1 MTQEDITG
9 IRLANQQI
17 SYRKF
22 DSVKDL
28 IGYMGAFQSQ
38 DYTMAKWAVGLRL
51 KEGDE
56 STINE
61 ALERGEILRTHL
73 LRPTW
78 HFVSPDNLRW
88 MLELTASRIKSSMSS
103 RNKQLELTKEIFKK
117 SNKIISEALAVNNHL
132 TREELIKLLN
142 KEKIKTDQNRASH
155 LLAEAELTGLIC
167 SGVPK
172 GNKITYAL
180 LEERVKTYNTL
191 TKDQSLVK
199 LAGTY
204 FMSRGPASLEDFAW
218 WSGLNL
224 TLARKALEMIY
235 SEINSFKINSK
246 TYWFMKSSF
255 KFPVQSDKLFL
266 LPTYDE
272 FIISY
277 KNRSA
282 ILSSD
287 LHRGIIS
294 TNGIFRAPV
303 VYNGKVIGIWKRN
316 IIKNNV
322 NLEINCFKHPG
333 KKINQLIEYEAERYS
348 RFLGKDYFEIKY

>member
-1 MTQEDITG
+1 
-9 IRLANQQI
+9 
-17 SYRKF
+17 
-22 DSVKDL
+22 
-28 IGYMGAFQSQ
+28 
-38 DYTMAKWAVGLRL
+38 
-51 KEGDE
+51 
-56 STINE
+56 
-61 ALERGEILRTHL
+61 
-73 LRPTW
+73 
-78 HFVSPDNLRW
+78 
-88 MLELTASRIKSSMSS
+88 
-103 RNKQLELTKEIFKK
+103 
-117 SNKIISEALAVNNHL
+117 
-132 TREELIKLLN
+132 
-142 KEKIKTDQNRASH
+142 
-155 LLAEAELTGLIC
+155 
-167 SGVPK
+167 
-172 GNKITYAL
+172 
-180 LEERVKTYNTL
+180 
-191 TKDQSLVK
+191 
-199 LAGTY
+199 
-204 FMSRGPASLEDFAW
+204 MSRGPASLEDFAW

-333 KKINQLIEYEAERYS
+333 KKIKQLIEYEAERYS